1 MSDSADIDGL
11 LDTHDT
17 MALAELVARRD
28 ITSLELVDAVIARIE
43 ARNPVLNAVIAERF
57 ESARAEATAVEVAG
71 PVAGVPFLVKDL
83 NCDVAGLPS
92 TRGSRLFADVVATDD
107 AELTRRYRAAGLLIL
122 GNTNTPEFGKNAST
136 EPLLHGPTHNP
147 WELDHSTGGSSG
159 GSAAAVAAGIVPAAH
174 ANDGGGSIRIP
185 ASECGLFGLKP
196 SRGRTPVAPLPGAFA
211 YPVGIGHAVTRTVR
225 DSAALLDAVSGGL
238 PGDPYPHPP
247 APAAG
252 SFLAALEVDP
262 GRLRI
267 GFSTE
272 SIAGRPIHPAAV
284 EAIERTARTLESLGH
299 EVVEGMPTW
308 DPAMVP
314 NVLSTVMG
322 VATAKAVEDR
332 FAELGRSLAPDD
344 LEPFDAFLHQRSV
357 ATSALDLHTAL
368 QQLEIVSRDLAPFF
382 LTHDLW
388 LTSTLPVPVPRLGV
402 LDTTDIEAMFTA
414 GRFSELTAVF
424 NVSGQPAASVPAGFD
439 ADDLPVGVQLV
450 AAHAREDLLLQVA
463 AQLEAAA
470 PWPLTAPWPPR

>member
-1 MSDSADIDGL
+1 MTDIDGL
-11 LDTHDT
+11 LDTHDA

-28 ITSLELVDAVIARIE
+28 VTAVELVDAVIARVE
-43 ARNPVLNAVIAERF
+43 ARNPVLNAVIAERYDA
-57 ESARAEATAVEVAG
+57 ARAEATTLTTTG

-83 NCDVAGLPS
+83 NCDVAGLPA
-92 TRGSRLFADVVATDD
+92 TRGSRLFADVVATAD
-107 AELTRRYRAAGLLIL
+107 AELTRRYRSAGLLIL

-159 GSAAAVAAGIVPAAH
+159 GSAASVAAGIVPAAH

-196 SRGRTPVAPLPGAFA
+196 SRGRTPIAPTPGAFA

-225 DSAALLDAVSGGL
+225 DSAALLDVVSGGL
-238 PGDPYPHPP
+238 PGDPYPAPP
-247 APAAG
+247 GPAAG
-252 SFLAALEVDP
+252 SFLASLDVDP

-267 GFSTE
+267 GYSTT
-272 SIAGRPIHPAAV
+272 SVLGRPIHPAAV

-299 EVVEGMPTW
+299 EVSEGMPTW
-308 DPAMVP
+308 DPGMVT

-332 FAELGRSLAPDD
+332 LAELGRPLGSDDLDPFDMFLHERSLATTAI
-344 LEPFDAFLHQRSV
+344 ELHV
-357 ATSALDLHTAL
+357 AL
-368 QQLEIVSRDLAPFF
+368 QQLELVSRDLSPFF
-382 LTHDLW
+382 TAHDLW
-388 LTSTLPVPVPRLGV
+388 LTATIPVPVPRLGV
-402 LDTTDIEAMFTA
+402 LDTSNIEAMFTNA

-439 ADDLPVGVQLV
+439 ADGLPVGVQLV

-463 AQLEAAA
+463 SQLETAA